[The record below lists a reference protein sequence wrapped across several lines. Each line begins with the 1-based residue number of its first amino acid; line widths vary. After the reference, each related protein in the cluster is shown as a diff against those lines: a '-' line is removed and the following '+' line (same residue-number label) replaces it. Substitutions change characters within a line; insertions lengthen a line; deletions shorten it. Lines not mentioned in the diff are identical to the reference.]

1 MIVPPNAVAS
11 SSASADLPLAV
22 GPAMRTSGGLG
33 EAMAIATLIAAGRL
47 DDRLADRAIALL
59 REIDPATAFLH
70 WIDEGDAADLRFA
83 GDAKSARWALDG
95 LEGVDIVVQAD
106 EPRWKRLLV
115 ADMDSTIIGQEC
127 IDELADYVGLKEK
140 VARITERAMQG
151 ELDFPGALRE
161 RVRLLAGLD
170 ERALK
175 RCLTERVEVTAGAET
190 LVQTMRAGGSS
201 CLLVSGG
208 FLSFAEPIASAVG
221 FDRVKAHRLVFTG
234 GKLSGEVGDP
244 IVDAMA
250 KREALIAAREQLGL
264 AREEVMAVGDGANDK
279 LMIEEAGLGIG
290 FRAKPALAEVAD
302 AELKHHGLDAL
313 LWVQGVRRRDWF
325 RG

>member
-1 MIVPPNAVAS
+1 
-11 SSASADLPLAV
+11 
-22 GPAMRTSGGLG
+22 
-33 EAMAIATLIAAGRL
+33 MAIATLIAAGRL
-47 DDRLADRAIALL
+47 DDRLIDRALALL
-59 REIDPATAFLH
+59 REIDPKAAFLH
-70 WIDEGDAADLRFA
+70 WIDEGDAADLRYS
-83 GDAKSARWALDG
+83 GNAKAARWALDG
-95 LEGVDIVVQAD
+95 SEGVDLIVQPD

-127 IDELADYVGLKEK
+127 IDELADYAGLKDK

-175 RCLTERVEVTAGAET
+175 RCLDERVRLTSGAET
-190 LVQTMRAGGSS
+190 LVQTMRAGGAS

-208 FLSFAEPIASAVG
+208 FLSFAEPVARTVG
-221 FDRVKAHRLVFTG
+221 FDRVRANRLVFAG

-250 KREALIAAREQLGL
+250 KREALIEARTQLGL
-264 AREEVMAVGDGANDK
+264 KREDVLGIGDGANDK
-279 LMIEEAGLGIG
+279 LMIEEAGLGIA
-290 FRAKPALAEVAD
+290 FRAKPALVDVAD
-302 AELKHHGLDAL
+302 AELRHHGLDAL
-313 LWVQGVRRRDWF
+313 LWAMGVRRRDWF
-325 RG
+325 RKTAI

>member
-1 MIVPPNAVAS
+1 
-11 SSASADLPLAV
+11 
-22 GPAMRTSGGLG
+22 
-33 EAMAIATLIAAGRL
+33 MAIATLIAAGRL
-47 DDRLADRAIALL
+47 DDRLVDRALGLL
-59 REIDPATAFLH
+59 REVDPNAVFRH
-70 WIDEGDAADLRFA
+70 WIDEGDAADLRFT
-83 GDAKSARWALDG
+83 GDFKTARWALSA
-95 LEGVDIVVQAD
+95 LEDIDIVVQPD

-127 IDELADYVGLKEK
+127 IDELADYAGLKDK

-151 ELDFPGALRE
+151 ELDFPAALRE

-170 ERALK
+170 ERALS
-175 RCLTERVEVTAGAET
+175 RCLDERVHITSGAET
-190 LVQTMRAGGSS
+190 LVQTMRAGGAS

-221 FDRVKAHRLVFTG
+221 FDRVKANRLIFAG

-244 IVDAMA
+244 ILDALS
-250 KREALIAAREQLGL
+250 KQEALVEAREQLGL
-264 AREEVMAVGDGANDK
+264 KREDVLAVGDGANDK
-279 LMIEEAGLGIG
+279 LMIEEAGLGIA
-290 FRAKPALAEVAD
+290 FKAKPTLAEVAD

-325 RG
+325 RGWA

>member
-1 MIVPPNAVAS
+1 
-11 SSASADLPLAV
+11 
-22 GPAMRTSGGLG
+22 
-33 EAMAIATLIAAGRL
+33 MAIATLIAAGRL
-47 DDRLADRAIALL
+47 DDRLVDRALGLL
-59 REIDPATAFLH
+59 REVDPKASFGH
-70 WIDEGDAADLRFA
+70 WIDEGDAADLRFT
-83 GDAKSARWALDG
+83 GDLKSARWALQALPD
-95 LEGVDIVVQAD
+95 LDFVVQPD

-115 ADMDSTIIGQEC
+115 ADMDSTVIGQEC
-127 IDELADYVGLKEK
+127 LDELADYAGLKDK

-151 ELDFPGALRE
+151 EIDFSGALRE

-170 ERALK
+170 QRSLK
-175 RCLTERVEVTAGAET
+175 LCLDERVKITAGAET
-190 LVQTMRAGGSS
+190 LVQTMRAGGAS

-208 FLSFAEPIASAVG
+208 FVSFAEPIARTVG
-221 FDRVKAHRLVFTG
+221 FDRVKANRLVFAG

-250 KREALIAAREQLGL
+250 KYDALIEARDRLGL
-264 AREEVMAVGDGANDK
+264 APADVMAIGDGANDR
-279 LMIEEAGLGIG
+279 LMIEEAGLGVA

-325 RG
+325 GRKPI

>member
-1 MIVPPNAVAS
+1 MGV
-11 SSASADLPLAV
+11 
-22 GPAMRTSGGLG
+22 
-33 EAMAIATLIAAGRL
+33 ATLIAAGRL
-47 DDRLADRAIALL
+47 DDRLVERTLGLL
-59 REIDPATAFLH
+59 RELDPKAAFLR
-70 WIDEGDAADLRFA
+70 WIDEGDAADLKFA
-83 GDAKSARWALDG
+83 GDRKAARWALG
-95 LEGVDIVVQAD
+95 ALEGVDIIVQG
-106 EPRWKRLLV
+106 EERRWKKLLV
-115 ADMDSTIIGQEC
+115 ADMDSTIIAQEC
-127 IDELADYVGLKEK
+127 IDELADFVGLKEK

-170 ERALK
+170 ERALS
-175 RCLTERVEVTAGAET
+175 RCLKERVEVTAGAET

-221 FDRVKAHRLVFTG
+221 FDRVRANRLVFTG

-250 KREALIAAREQLGL
+250 KRDALIETREQLGIDPGDVL
-264 AREEVMAVGDGANDK
+264 AVGDGANDK
-279 LMIEEAGLGIG
+279 LMIEEAGLGIA
-290 FRAKPALAEVAD
+290 FKAKPALVEVAD
-302 AELKHHGLDAL
+302 AELRYHGLDAL

>member
-1 MIVPPNAVAS
+1 
-11 SSASADLPLAV
+11 
-22 GPAMRTSGGLG
+22 
-33 EAMAIATLIAAGRL
+33 MAIATLIAAGRL
-47 DDRLADRAIALL
+47 DDRLVDRALGLL
-59 REIDPATAFLH
+59 REIDPQAAFLH
-70 WIDEGDAADLRFA
+70 WIDEGDAADLRFL
-83 GDAKSARWALDG
+83 GDSKAARWAVDELH
-95 LEGVDIVVQAD
+95 GVDLIVQPE

-115 ADMDSTIIGQEC
+115 ADMDSTVIGQEC
-127 IDELADYVGLKEK
+127 IDELADYVGLKDK
-140 VARITERAMQG
+140 VAQITERAMQG

-170 ERALK
+170 ERALR
-175 RCLTERVEVTAGAET
+175 RCLGERVEVTAGAET

-221 FDRVKAHRLVFTG
+221 FDRVKANRLVFTG

-250 KREALIAAREQLGL
+250 KREALVEARDHLGL
-264 AREEVMAVGDGANDK
+264 NPEDVLAVGDGANDK
-279 LMIEEAGLGIG
+279 LMIQEAGLGIA
-290 FRAKPALAEVAD
+290 FRAKPALVEIAN
-302 AELKHHGLDAL
+302 AELKFHGLDAL